1 MREGPCHG
9 VWRYG
14 KRRRGGQGEGGG
26 EAAMY
31 ITVAC
36 GMFGITLT
44 LIHMQD
50 AGHGISE
57 GKCGVTMRCVD
68 NRIGGPGM
76 PEPPHDV
83 LAGPSVGK

>member
-1 MREGPCHG
+1 
-9 VWRYG
+9 
-14 KRRRGGQGEGGG
+14 
-26 EAAMY
+26 MY

-57 GKCGVTMRCVD
+57 GKCGVTMRHVD
-68 NRIGGPGM
+68 NWISRPRVAARTHTPKSCTYNTFMYILFGEIQKISLYFIGKVTGVRPTIC
-76 PEPPHDV
+76 
-83 LAGPSVGK
+83 